1 MRRSVALSLAASQ
14 AALAADSM
22 PGQPGLASARSTLSS
37 PSDCC
42 PADEPDTHSEVDQR
56 HRLKWLISAGAVRAR
71 QGCPLVEERR
81 TTVHVHPI
89 WLRARWDSSE
99 QRPKTGDKQGD
110 ENQVAGL
117 HGADPIRPGAHSF
130 RIGTTERGSRQIRM
144 LARSPPATFRDAWP
158 TPVSRPS
165 TCPPRTCCRGE

>member
-1 MRRSVALSLAASQ
+1 
-14 AALAADSM
+14 M
-22 PGQPGLASARSTLSS
+22 PGQPALASARSTLSS

-99 QRPKTGDKQGD
+99 QHPKTGDKQGD

-117 HGADPIRPGAHSF
+117 QLTLSGL
-130 RIGTTERGSRQIRM
+130 E
-144 LARSPPATFRDAWP
+144 P
-158 TPVSRPS
+158 T
-165 TCPPRTCCRGE
+165 